1 MPCIHFDRYF
11 DLTHNISRFTYRMST
26 IKLFYKLKTVST
38 YSVCLSNRTTCVFAY
53 IYSALIFQRATLKN
67 MERPGYEAIEYIII
81 TIIIIA
87 SHAVAIYS
95 KNKSEHDG

>member
-1 MPCIHFDRYF
+1 
-11 DLTHNISRFTYRMST
+11 MST

-38 YSVCLSNRTTCVFAY
+38 YCMLIQQNHLRVCLY

-67 MERPGYEAIEYIII
+67 MERPGYKAIEYIII

-95 KNKSEHDG
+95 KNKSERDG